1 MPLDPQCGV
10 CRRHQS
16 SGLFIHMGLKLT
28 LSSDNSK
35 ESDTAT
41 NDVCDGCKLIFEQS
55 ASITFPNLLKAKK
68 GVTDGKNN
76 NEARSESS
84 VGDV

>member
-16 SGLFIHMGLKLT
+16 DGLFIHMGLKLSV
-28 LSSDNSK
+28 SSDSSK
-35 ESDTAT
+35 VSDTAT

-55 ASITFPNLLKAKK
+55 ASITFPDLLKAKK
-68 GVTDGKNN
+68 GAIDGHD
-76 NEARSESS
+76 AL
-84 VGDV
+84 DVASD